1 MKSRKFFIALVI
13 QKDLQTAD
21 DIKIMISYQSDKSE
35 GSFFFF
41 FAFQCSSVFFS
52 LVSMYLCVCV
62 CAQLPLTLSMYY
74 FCNKCAFSNS

>member
-41 FAFQCSSVFFS
+41 CLSVLFCVFFFS
-52 LVSMYLCVCV
+52 EHVFVCVCV
-62 CAQLPLTLSMYY
+62 CSIASDSEYVLLL
-74 FCNKCAFSNS
+74 

>member
-13 QKDLQTAD
+13 QKDLQIAD

-35 GSFFFF
+35 GNFFFFF
-41 FAFQCSSVFFS
+41 FAFKCSSVFFS

-62 CAQLPLTLSMYY
+62 CVCVLNCL
-74 FCNKCAFSNS
+74 

>member
-41 FAFQCSSVFFS
+41 FFFAFQCSSVFFS

-62 CAQLPLTLSMYY
+62 CSIASDSEYVLLL
-74 FCNKCAFSNS
+74 

>member
-21 DIKIMISYQSDKSE
+21 DIKIMISYQSDKSV

-41 FAFQCSSVFFS
+41 CLSVLFCVFFFS
-52 LVSMYLCVCV
+52 EHVFVCVCV
-62 CAQLPLTLSMYY
+62 LNCL
-74 FCNKCAFSNS
+74 

>member
-13 QKDLQTAD
+13 QKDLQIAD

-35 GSFFFF
+35 GNFF
-41 FAFQCSSVFFS
+41 FAFKCSSVFFS

-62 CAQLPLTLSMYY
+62 CVLNCL
-74 FCNKCAFSNS
+74 

>member
-13 QKDLQTAD
+13 QKDLQIAG

-35 GSFFFF
+35 GNFFFF
-41 FAFQCSSVFFS
+41 FAFKCSSVFFS

-62 CAQLPLTLSMYY
+62 CVLNCL
-74 FCNKCAFSNS
+74 

>member
-41 FAFQCSSVFFS
+41 LPFSALMCFF
-52 LVSMYLCVCV
+52 L
-62 CAQLPLTLSMYY
+62 
-74 FCNKCAFSNS
+74 